1 MIFARYPCMGCGY
14 FAEFGLQNAE
24 SCQGVICG
32 KSVAERSANYP
43 LSLFRIPQLK
53 NSAFPRIAK
62 LPFTR
67 VVQQM
72 CNPCIAA
79 SGVPQSF
86 PSVFFVVRLPK
97 NRVVVLQF
105 RLTSKSLPHSKCHVI
120 SLVDVIGFNFYN
132 RCDSRTDN
140 RAKPIMFNVCDIGQY
155 RCRLTAAAA
164 LAVATY
170 RHVDSVV

>member
-97 NRVVVLQF
+97 NKVVFFTISTNFEVSPAFQV
-105 RLTSKSLPHSKCHVI
+105 SCHFV
-120 SLVDVIGFNFYN
+120 VNVTGFN
-132 RCDSRTDN
+132 
-140 RAKPIMFNVCDIGQY
+140 
-155 RCRLTAAAA
+155 L
-164 LAVATY
+164 
-170 RHVDSVV
+170 